1 MEITLK
7 DLWRVLK
14 KSVLFV
20 ILGAIV
26 LGAVFYV
33 YTATTEQKVYQS
45 SAKYYLQPLNP
56 ALTAADMNNNLVVG
70 AKYIPTLGD
79 YLMTKDT
86 MELVL
91 KFAVEWP
98 ENPEAIPA
106 LPAVPE
112 GEDPATWPEKWQAR
126 WKEYWTLEGEYTASS
141 LLSRFT
147 FVSPGEDSDTLIFRM
162 RCRATSPKDSR
173 ILLHAMGNVINERA
187 KTAVLNDS
195 YEVETVAEPANGAQI
210 APNPMNKALL
220 GVAIGAVLP
229 YLVFFVL
236 ALIDTRIK
244 TEEDVKSRFEYPI
257 LGQIP
262 RL

>member
-1 MEITLK
+1 
-7 DLWRVLK
+7 
-14 KSVLFV
+14 
-20 ILGAIV
+20 
-26 LGAVFYV
+26 
-33 YTATTEQKVYQS
+33 
-45 SAKYYLQPLNP
+45 
-56 ALTAADMNNNLVVG
+56 
-70 AKYIPTLGD
+70 
-79 YLMTKDT
+79 
-86 MELVL
+86 
-91 KFAVEWP
+91 
-98 ENPEAIPA
+98 
-106 LPAVPE
+106 
-112 GEDPATWPEKWQAR
+112 
-126 WKEYWTLEGEYTASS
+126 
-141 LLSRFT
+141 
-147 FVSPGEDSDTLIFRM
+147 M

-195 YEVETVAEPANGAQI
+195 YEVETIAEPANGAQI